1 MERTRAY
8 GIVLVVPSSFLF
20 ALCNDGFRASSESS
34 KLEVRFF
41 LFIYEALYSGRFI
54 MTSWEIESRLAG

>member
-41 LFIYEALYSGRFI
+41 CLYMKLCIPGGLS
-54 MTSWEIESRLAG
+54 